1 MRQSM
6 PTSRGVGFVAR
17 IARAVSHRGA
27 RLGKLLPVL
36 FGGGVFGLV
45 LLAFWLWA
53 IFDVISTDE
62 SMVRNLPKVVW
73 LLLVIFLSSIGA
85 MAWLLLGRPEHAG
98 FRPGDTTTRAR
109 PRSRGPEDEPAWVA
123 EDARRARYAEL
134 DEELDRRLE
143 EKRLQEWEDELRRR
157 EAELR
162 HRDEN

>member
-1 MRQSM
+1 M
-6 PTSRGVGFVAR
+6 GVVTR
-17 IARAVSHRGA
+17 IARSVSHLPGDI
-27 RLGKLLPVL
+27 GKLLPML

-62 SMVRNLPKVVW
+62 STVRNLPKVVW
-73 LLLVIFLSSIGA
+73 LLLVIFLSTVGA
-85 MAWLLLGRPEHAG
+85 VAWLLLGRPERAG
-98 FRPGDTTTRAR
+98 FRPGDTSPRSR
-109 PRSRGPEDEPAWVA
+109 PRSLGPEDEPSWVA

-162 HRDEN
+162 PREEN